1 MRAPTAKAPKAG
13 PRAYEL
19 FDEGPERDAFLL
31 VYGHAYNLLQHDD
44 VDARHAAMHFFYD
57 AADEDRLTFQDAIEV
72 IGGGTTVRGDV
83 IRLRFM
89 YEFWLRWYKPPVMGF
104 EASPVP
110 DFIEAKA
117 CMVGGIEAGI
127 LAGEIWYQPG
137 ISLTEAMAKTADI
150 CDRTSGDVPSAARMK
165 EAIDALIADSYMVS
179 TRPSSDGSP
188 SSDLWLTGTN
198 PLLLTEQGRLARR
211 GTHVW
216 TSFFGNSTSR

>member
-127 LAGEIWYQPG
+127 LAGEIWY
-137 ISLTEAMAKTADI
+137 LRA
-150 CDRTSGDVPSAARMK
+150 
-165 EAIDALIADSYMVS
+165 
-179 TRPSSDGSP
+179 
-188 SSDLWLTGTN
+188 
-198 PLLLTEQGRLARR
+198 R
-211 GTHVW
+211 GTSV
-216 TSFFGNSTSR
+216 GNVTWHGSHQPEPTLQQSRRAEMWKETE

>member
-1 MRAPTAKAPKAG
+1 
-13 PRAYEL
+13 
-19 FDEGPERDAFLL
+19 
-31 VYGHAYNLLQHDD
+31 
-44 VDARHAAMHFFYD
+44 
-57 AADEDRLTFQDAIEV
+57 
-72 IGGGTTVRGDV
+72 
-83 IRLRFM
+83 M

-198 PLLLTEQGRLARR
+198 PLLLTEQGRLASR